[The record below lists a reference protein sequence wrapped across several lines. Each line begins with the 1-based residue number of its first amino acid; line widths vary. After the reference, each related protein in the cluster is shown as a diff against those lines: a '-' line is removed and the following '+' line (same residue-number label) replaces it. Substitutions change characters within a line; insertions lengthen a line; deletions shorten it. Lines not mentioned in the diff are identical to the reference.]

1 MKKVHGS
8 SPLQSNFSR
17 IGRTVPIAVVLLVI
31 TLLPSAWAAAP
42 ASSAS
47 VASGYEIPLGELHKV
62 KKERPA
68 KKEIKTRKKVKRE
81 DALQPSADAV
91 IPSEKVEQTPTAA
104 PGLLNGGILSE
115 IPQQPASEK
124 SVTAVS
130 GKTDAQQTTTVP
142 VTIHHDPYSY
152 VITGKR
158 TTIQAVISSADS
170 IKDAYCR
177 FRAVEDGAFAR
188 MPMVLV
194 PGTSFT
200 YTATLPSLAAAS
212 RSLRYSV
219 VAVDS
224 LGNEARSQE
233 YVIAVKPSAVLPG
246 WQLEGSQDAIKMR
259 LESREKPLE
268 GFSDS
273 GIVVE

>member
-1 MKKVHGS
+1 MKRVHGS
-8 SPLQSNFSR
+8 SILQSDFAR
-17 IGRTVPIAVVLLVI
+17 IGRIVFTAVALLRI
-31 TLLPSAWAAAP
+31 MLLPSAWAASPTSSAP
-42 ASSAS
+42 A
-47 VASGYEIPLGELHKV
+47 ASGYEIPLGELHKV

-68 KKEIKTRKKVKRE
+68 KKEIKTRKKVKTE
-81 DALQPSADAV
+81 NAPQPAADAV

-104 PGLLNGGILSE
+104 PALPNREISSE

-124 SVTAVS
+124 TVTAVS
-130 GKTDAQQTTTVP
+130 SKSDAQQATTVP

-152 VITGKR
+152 VIAGKR

-177 FRAVEDGAFAR
+177 FRAVEGGAYAR

-194 PGTSFT
+194 SGTSFT

-233 YVIAVKPSAVLPG
+233 FVITVKPSAVRPG